1 VKNRLDTIRE
11 IADTQYTRELPF
23 DDVRDAA
30 YFPLLLCLSD
40 DELIQLFWEYIRGN
54 NSLSRVQGMIGRRID
69 ENGSGAYLGLVD
81 GIYALFPTAHWNQYQ
96 RLRKFLASII
106 RAFPVTEQ
114 RKYFDYFFA
123 DRRGYDRG
131 KAIAIAGQ
139 IWGED
144 IEKKMWD
151 CFLTD
156 LDDRCLRLLIER
168 ADIDKFAKSFKDIW
182 RNPHIQ
188 FGRKVELLRR
198 LASQHFRSLSF
209 LKKVSPLSY
218 LHAVVLARKTFPRKE
233 ALRLALA
240 SKDSRELGFSMWCL
254 GKLGFWAELTLLDK
268 RLPRIQ
274 KQFDAARLQKYG
286 ITDVEEFEETTMFG
300 LRYLL

>member
-1 VKNRLDTIRE
+1 MKSRLDTIRE
-11 IADTQYTRELPF
+11 IAHRHYTDEPPF

-30 YFPLLLCLSD
+30 YYPLLLCLSD

-54 NSLSRVQGMIGRRID
+54 NSLSRVQGVIGRRIN

-81 GIYALFPTAHWNQYQ
+81 GIYASFPTAHWNQYQ

-106 RAFPVTEQ
+106 SSFPVTEQ

-139 IWGED
+139 IWDED

-156 LDDRCLRLLIER
+156 LDDRCLRILIER
-168 ADIDKFAKSFKDIW
+168 SEIDKFAKIFKDIW
-182 RNPHIQ
+182 RNPQIQ

-198 LASQHFRSLSF
+198 LASRHFRSLSF
-209 LKKVSPLSY
+209 LKKESPLSY
-218 LHAVVLARKTFPRKE
+218 LYAVVLAGKSPPRKE
-233 ALRLALA
+233 ALRVALA
-240 SKDSRELGFSMWCL
+240 SRDGRELGFSMWCL
-254 GKLGFWAELTLLDK
+254 GKLGYWDELVLLDK
-268 RLPRIQ
+268 KLPEIQ
-274 KQFDAARLQKYG
+274 KQFDTARLQKYG
-286 ITDVEEFEETTMFG
+286 ITDVEEFEGTTMFG
-300 LRYLL
+300 